1 MNRISLYR
9 LLRHH
14 IKLSEKRSPVYEQNT
29 TAKVVIYV
37 LSGFMILYMMFL
49 SVMLAFIANSS
60 TENTPSEFFFGLLPF
75 ILVADFLF
83 RFLGQQT
90 PAQLIKPYLLLPI
103 PRHACVE
110 SFILSAILTP
120 NNLLWLCFTVPYA
133 FLTLLFSSGP
143 LAAIAF
149 VLGFQLIIVI
159 NSLNYMLWRTLIIRS
174 MLWWIAPIVLYGLLF
189 LPWLFNGFNTFFNLY
204 AAIGEK
210 LTFWSLPVWA
220 SLLLLLVV
228 YFFINRA
235 IQYRFTIVETSGD
248 SAASVVHD
256 SSVVRRLSSFL
267 DRYGQ
272 IGQYI
277 MLEVKSILR
286 NKNMRNSFLFSTVF
300 TIFLSLIISYTD
312 IYDGA
317 FSSRFFIVYVFIING
332 GMLLIKIM
340 GAEGNY
346 IDCLIIHRENILQLL
361 HAKYLFYTALLLVP
375 FLIMLPTVF
384 MGKYTL
390 LMLFSLMVFAAG
402 PVFMLLMQMAV
413 YNKQTIPLNTKLV
426 SKGNVE
432 TNWFAVVA
440 ELLAMFAPVAIISI
454 LSLFFSETVTYTVL
468 LVVGIIV
475 IALRKRWLRN
485 IYDRFMARRYENM
498 ESFRATR

>member
-1 MNRISLYR
+1 
-9 LLRHH
+9 
-14 IKLSEKRSPVYEQNT
+14 
-29 TAKVVIYV
+29 
-37 LSGFMILYMMFL
+37 MILYMMFL

-149 VLGFQLIIVI
+149 VLGFQLIVVI

-220 SLLLLLVV
+220 SLLLLLAV

-346 IDCLIIHRENILQLL
+346 IDGLIIHRENILQLL
-361 HAKYLFYTALLLVP
+361 HAKYLFYTALLFVP

-475 IALRKRWLRN
+475 IALRNLWLRN

>member
-210 LTFWSLPVWA
+210 LTFWSLLVWA

-346 IDCLIIHRENILQLL
+346 IDGLIIHRENILQLL
-361 HAKYLFYTALLLVP
+361 HAKYLFYTALLFVP

-454 LSLFFSETVTYTVL
+454 LSLIASETVTYTLL

-475 IALRKRWLRN
+475 IALRNLWLRN

>member
-220 SLLLLLVV
+220 LLLLLLVV

-235 IQYRFTIVETSGD
+235 IQYCFTIVETSGD

-346 IDCLIIHRENILQLL
+346 IDGLIIHRENILQLL

-475 IALRKRWLRN
+475 IALRNRWLRN

>member
-256 SSVVRRLSSFL
+256 SSVVRRLSTFL

-346 IDCLIIHRENILQLL
+346 IDGLIIHRENILQLL

-413 YNKQTIPLNTKLV
+413 YNKQTIPLNTKIV

-475 IALRKRWLRN
+475 IALRNLWLRN
-485 IYDRFMARRYENM
+485 IYNRFMARRYENM